1 MQLNNRGQSLVM
13 FILIIPILLGIMAM
27 VMDIGNVI
35 YNKQDI
41 DNINKIVISYGLTN
55 MDDVNIVREM
65 ENLALLNN
73 SDMHFVVEINQGQII
88 VDSTY
93 YVKGVF
99 SKIFAPEGYLV
110 RSKYSGYLTDKG
122 KEKIVKIK

>member
-73 SDMHFVVEINQGQII
+73 SDMPFVVEINQGQII

-99 SKIFAPEGYLV
+99 SKIFATDGYLV

>member
-55 MDDVNIVREM
+55 MADVNIVREM

-99 SKIFAPEGYLV
+99 SKIFATDGYLV

>member
-99 SKIFAPEGYLV
+99 SKIFETDGYLV

>member
-73 SDMHFVVEINQGQII
+73 SDMQFVVEINQGQII
-88 VDSTY
+88 VVSTY

-99 SKIFAPEGYLV
+99 SKIFATDGYLV